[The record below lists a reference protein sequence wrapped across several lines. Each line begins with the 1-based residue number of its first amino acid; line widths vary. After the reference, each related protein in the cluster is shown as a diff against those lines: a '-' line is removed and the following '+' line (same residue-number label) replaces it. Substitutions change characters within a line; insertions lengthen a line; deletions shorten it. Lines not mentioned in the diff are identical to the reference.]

1 MPLSGKACESGK
13 NQEDAVMSTGW
24 GGGGILGKRA
34 DHEDSSRTLGV

>member
-24 GGGGILGKRA
+24 GGGILGKRA

>member
-1 MPLSGKACESGK
+1 MNLERTRKTQLCL
-13 NQEDAVMSTGW
+13 QD